1 MRISSALIA
10 FHASC
15 FLLSCTK
22 AVVSH
27 QKIPVGAL
35 PPTQAQAPANGKKNE
50 PTNQTN
56 SNTVVKA
63 DLPPDSKA
71 SLRLV
76 TANCKGERKTT
87 FSLRVAGV
95 KDAEWLPISC
105 DDKDKVIELDV
116 LKGECNVLQLKA
128 DVTFDKPTASDKY
141 QRSTALKDDLE
152 FFKVQQ
158 IAGSAS
164 HGLRVLFEDTNND
177 YWKNAW
183 KFCEINPDGTVKL
196 VPITLM
202 IDQKCSEI
210 RNGYTENNPAS
221 ADFGKFIS
229 PAVDWSEFVF
239 SIESDEAKLA
249 VEGFPSNDCI

>member
-1 MRISSALIA
+1 
-10 FHASC
+10 
-15 FLLSCTK
+15 
-22 AVVSH
+22 VVSDN
-27 QKIPVGAL
+27 KVPVRTV
-35 PPTQAQAPANGKKNE
+35 PPSQAQAPVLGRNKESVN
-50 PTNQTN
+50 PTNKE
-56 SNTVVKA
+56 TVVKTE
-63 DLPPDSKA
+63 LPADSKA
-71 SLRLV
+71 SLKLV
-76 TANCKGERKTT
+76 NANCKGERKTT
-87 FSLRVAGV
+87 FSIRVAGV

-105 DDKDKVIELDV
+105 NDNDKVIELDV
-116 LKGECNVLQLKA
+116 RKGECNVLQLKA
-128 DVTFDKPTASDKY
+128 DVTFDKPPASDKY

-183 KFCEINPDGTVKL
+183 NFCESNPDGAVKL

-202 IDQKCSEI
+202 EDQKCTEI

-221 ADFGKFIS
+221 VDYGKFIS
-229 PAVDWSEFVF
+229 PAVDWSDFVF

-249 VEGFPSNDCI
+249 VEGFPSNDCK